1 MRWMTLLAVT
11 AVLALAG
18 CGGSDSKSSGSSGS
32 SSNSN
37 SSSSGGGGG
46 GEASSGGGET
56 LKLAAD
62 KSALKFDKTSLTAP
76 AGKVTITMSNPSNL
90 SHNIAIEGGGL
101 DSAGEIVGNGGT
113 STVTANLKA
122 GKYTFFC
129 AVDGHRQAGMQGT
142 LTVTG

>member
-1 MRWMTLLAVT
+1 MRKLVPVLII
-11 AVLALAG
+11 LALAG
-18 CGGSDSKSSGSSGS
+18 CGGSNKSSATPTATATAAGP
-32 SSNSN
+32 
-37 SSSSGGGGG
+37 
-46 GEASSGGGET
+46 ATT

-76 AGKVTITMSNPSNL
+76 AGKVTITMSNPSML

-101 DSAGEIVGNGGT
+101 DSAGQIFGNGGT

-122 GKYTFFC
+122 GTYTFFC

-142 LTVTG
+142 LTVT

>member
-1 MRWMTLLAVT
+1 MRKTATL
-11 AVLALAG
+11 VLIAAALAG
-18 CGGSDSKSSGSSGS
+18 CGGSKKASATPAATTSGPATS
-32 SSNSN
+32 
-37 SSSSGGGGG
+37 
-46 GEASSGGGET
+46 
-56 LKLAAD
+56 LKLSAD

-90 SHNIAIEGGGL
+90 EHNIAIEGNGL
-101 DSAGEIVGNGGT
+101 DTAGQIVGHGGT

-122 GKYTFFC
+122 GTYTFFC

>member
-1 MRWMTLLAVT
+1 MRKTATL
-11 AVLALAG
+11 VLIAAALAG
-18 CGGSDSKSSGSSGS
+18 CGGSKKASATPAATTSGPATS
-32 SSNSN
+32 
-37 SSSSGGGGG
+37 
-46 GEASSGGGET
+46 

-62 KSALKFDKTSLTAP
+62 QSALKFDKTSLTAP

-90 SHNIAIEGGGL
+90 EHNIAIEGNGL
-101 DSAGEIVGNGGT
+101 DTAGQIVGHGGT

-122 GKYTFFC
+122 GTYTFFC

>member
-1 MRWMTLLAVT
+1 MRKTATL
-11 AVLALAG
+11 VLIAAALAG
-18 CGGSDSKSSGSSGS
+18 CGGGGSKKSSSTPAATASGPATS
-32 SSNSN
+32 
-37 SSSSGGGGG
+37 
-46 GEASSGGGET
+46 

-76 AGKVTITMSNPSNL
+76 AGKVTITMSNPSSL

-101 DSAGEIVGNGGT
+101 DSAGPIVGNGGT

>member
-1 MRWMTLLAVT
+1 MRISAL
-11 AVLALAG
+11 VLIAAALAG
-18 CGGSDSKSSGSSGS
+18 CGGGGSKKGSSTPTAAA
-32 SSNSN
+32 
-37 SSSSGGGGG
+37 SGP
-46 GEASSGGGET
+46 ATT

-76 AGKVTITMSNPSNL
+76 AGKVTIQMSNPSML
-90 SHNIAIEGGGL
+90 SHNVAIEGNGL
-101 DSAGEIVGNGGT
+101 DTAGQIVGNGGT

-122 GKYTFFC
+122 GTYKFFC

>member
-1 MRWMTLLAVT
+1 MRKTATL
-11 AVLALAG
+11 VLIAAALAG
-18 CGGSDSKSSGSSGS
+18 CGGGGSKKSSSTPAATASGPATS
-32 SSNSN
+32 
-37 SSSSGGGGG
+37 
-46 GEASSGGGET
+46 

>member
-18 CGGSDSKSSGSSGS
+18 CGGSDEKSSSSSGS
-32 SSNSN
+32 SSSSN
-37 SSSSGGGGG
+37 SSSSSG
-46 GEASSGGGET
+46 GGGET

-76 AGKVTITMSNPSNL
+76 AGKVTIQMSNPSML
-90 SHNIAIEGGGL
+90 SHNVAIEGNGL
-101 DSAGEIVGNGGT
+101 DTAGQIVSNGGT

-129 AVDGHRQAGMQGT
+129 AVDGHRAAGMQGT
-142 LTVTG
+142 LTITG